1 MTTIE
6 STVYTRFIE
15 LRKHLKMSQ
24 TDFGKS
30 LGVGRDVISN
40 IELNRA
46 EPKPTLIDLMCKTYN
61 VNPEWLET
69 GEGEMFA
76 PRTED
81 EELAQIFGELF
92 GPDVDPRI
100 RRSVRTIVTALKN
113 IPPEAIP
120 LIRDFAQHIADDL
133 ADKNEKA
140 EE

>member
-1 MTTIE
+1 MANIN
-6 STVYTRFIE
+6 SRLLE
-15 LRKHLKMSQ
+15 LRKALDLTRSA
-24 TDFGKS
+24 FGKS
-30 LGVGRDVISN
+30 VGVSDSVIKN
-40 IELNRA
+40 IEYEKT
-46 EPKPTLIDLMCKTYN
+46 EPKPLLIQQICKTYN

-100 RRSVRTIVTALKN
+100 RRSVRTIVNALKS

-120 LIRDFAQHIADDL
+120 LIRDFAQNIADDL
-133 ADKNEKA
+133 AEKSEKR

>member
-15 LRKHLKMSQ
+15 LRKNLKMSQ

-46 EPKPTLIDLMCKTYN
+46 EPKPALIDLMCKTYN

-69 GEGEMFA
+69 GEGDMFA
-76 PRTED
+76 PMTED
-81 EELAQIFGELF
+81 EELAKMFGELF
-92 GPDVDPRI
+92 SPDTDPRI
-100 RRSVRTIVTALKN
+100 RRAIQSIITALKS

-120 LIRDFAQHIADDL
+120 LIGSFARQIADDL
-133 ADKNEKA
+133 TNEKA